1 MNLSRQ
7 KQIRQQLNRKTQKKI
22 AQATQ
27 SRIAALSNS
36 ANWLPAPQPGK
47 QTEMYNH
54 PADVLF
60 VGGAAGSSKTFFLL
74 LDSAKPEYIKTPGYN
89 CVIFRKSYPQLTN
102 PGGIVD
108 ESKNLYQ
115 KIGGRYTSKPPT
127 WRWDA
132 FNSQIAFR
140 PLQYDDTVYDYQ
152 GAQFARIGFDEL
164 THLSAIQFFYLLSR
178 NRSACGVK
186 PQVRATMN
194 PDADSWVAQFIQW
207 YWNPETG
214 YPIMERSGKL
224 RYFVRISNETY
235 WADSKQELIEAHYDQ
250 LAPVV
255 EASNGLVTFDDMVK
269 SFSFIAATI
278 YDNPALL
285 KINPQY
291 LSNLNALDEVEKQ
304 RLLFGNWKIRH
315 DSGLVFDS
323 NWFSIIDI
331 EELPRDPLIKVR
343 FWDLAATAREDAGLS
358 ACYTA
363 GCLIGMVGVNI
374 YIFDLQVIQ
383 VKGGDVIYPIK
394 GCAMADGVGTKIRF
408 ELEGGASGKIVQ
420 ESFTEEITK
429 MDRRYDVK
437 AIKPDKS
444 KLQRAL
450 PLATQARLGYVYLI
464 RGEWNGEFL
473 AAVEG
478 FDGLRR
484 PRVND
489 IIDAATG
496 AFEQITNP
504 ANTVTIDVDTQ
515 LVGYSGH
522 GHSNSGYL

>member
-1 MNLSRQ
+1 MF
-7 KQIRQQLNRKTQKKI
+7 
-22 AQATQ
+22 
-27 SRIAALSNS
+27 
-36 ANWLPAPQPGK
+36 
-47 QTEMYNH
+47 NH

-74 LDSAKPEYIKTPGYN
+74 IDSAKQEFVRTPGYN
-89 CVIFRKSYPQLTN
+89 CVIFRRSYPQLTN

-108 ESKNLYQ
+108 ESKVLYG

-132 FNSQIAFR
+132 FNSQVAFR
-140 PLQYDDTVYDYQ
+140 PLQYDDSIYDYM

-164 THLSAIQFFYLLSR
+164 THFSATQFYYMLSR

-194 PDADSWVAQFIQW
+194 PDADSWVSSFIQW

-214 YPIMERSGKL
+214 YPIMERSGVM
-224 RYFVRISNETY
+224 RYFLRLNNTTHWGDTRE
-235 WADSKQELIEAHYDQ
+235 ELIEQHYDQ

-255 EASNGLVTFDDMVK
+255 EASNGLVTFNDMIK

-285 KINPQY
+285 KVNPQY
-291 LSNLNALDEVEKQ
+291 LSNLNSLDEVEKQ

-323 NWFSIIDI
+323 NWFEIID
-331 EELPRDPLIKVR
+331 EMPREPLIKIR
-343 FWDLAATAREDAGLS
+343 FWDLAATAREDAGS
-358 ACYTA
+358 SSCSTA
-363 GCLIGMVGVNI
+363 GCLIGMLGSNI
-374 YIFDLQVIQ
+374 YIMDLQVLQ
-383 VKGGDVIYPIK
+383 VKGGDVIHPIR
-394 GCAMADGVGTKIRF
+394 GCAIGDGIGTKIRF
-408 ELEGGASGKIVQ
+408 ELEGGASGKIV
-420 ESFTEEITK
+420 EEGFTNEIQK
-429 MDRRYDVK
+429 LDRRYDVK

-450 PLATQARLGYVYLI
+450 PLATQARLGYVYLL
-464 RGEWNGEFL
+464 RSEWNGDFL
-473 AAVEG
+473 SACEA

-489 IIDAATG
+489 IIDAVTG
-496 AFEQITNP
+496 AFEQATNP
-504 ANTVTIDVDTQ
+504 ANTIIVDTETT
-515 LVGYSGH
+515 LAGYE
-522 GHSNSGYL
+522 NATQTTGYL